1 MRDPLAEWLLATVM
15 EWSQEDVARERPILQ
30 AMAASFAG
38 AIVATVLWEI
48 LQAIGGWYVA
58 RSLKGASQVYGF
70 FAIVIGLLGW
80 LYLGAQMTL
89 LAAEINVVLRRKLWP
104 RALVQPPLTLKD
116 KEALRRLALMEERRP
131 EEEIVVRF
139 KES

>member
-1 MRDPLAEWLLATVM
+1 MVAAVAINLGMFLVAFRVLTAERLGWP
-15 EWSQEDVARERPILQ
+15 DVLP
-30 AMAASFAG
+30 G
-38 AIVATVLWEI
+38 AIVATIGWQV

-58 RSLKGASQVYGF
+58 RSLRGASQVYGF

-89 LAAEINVVLRRKLWP
+89 LAAEINVVWKRKQWP

-116 KEALRRLALMEERRP
+116 KDALRRLAKMEERRP
-131 EEEIVVRF
+131 EEVIVVRF

>member
-1 MRDPLAEWLLATVM
+1 
-15 EWSQEDVARERPILQ
+15 
-30 AMAASFAG
+30 
-38 AIVATVLWEI
+38 
-48 LQAIGGWYVA
+48 
-58 RSLKGASQVYGF
+58 VYGF

-89 LAAEINVVLRRKLWP
+89 LAAEINVVWRRKLWP

-116 KEALRRLALMEERRP
+116 KEALRRLAKMEERRP

-139 KES
+139 KDLDQP